1 MGKPEVKGLLEKPRR
16 GWDDNININVRE
28 VGWDMEWIDL
38 TQDSEMWRDLVNAV
52 LNHWIP

>member
-1 MGKPEVKGLLEKPRR
+1 VGKPEVKGLLEKPRR